1 MRRLPFVSG
10 RYFKCYADVCVFL
23 LVMSNLV
30 RLRGPTVRMRPE
42 RRGIKHRFRLSHWQM
57 VSEEKVAWLLPF
69 ASFLDSDCGARSGG
83 ALFSCSSDGAVHFRP
98 MPWSRRG
105 GSVAI
110 ASHMSGRKRPH
121 AACRRL
127 PASHASLYHDLP
139 QALQSG
145 RQSAILPE
153 RQSHNR
159 DTKHPFSRCKGNF
172 IYRVNKAD
180 KSARGYFFHYRAIS
194 ELRRA
199 DKGARRRDK
208 CAEGYFVSSGGE
220 ELGDANT
227 KPPDVG
233 SKKDHS
239 D

>member
-1 MRRLPFVSG
+1 MPW
-10 RYFKCYADVCVFL
+10 
-23 LVMSNLV
+23 
-30 RLRGPTVRMRPE
+30 P
-42 RRGIKHRFRLSHWQM
+42 RRG
-57 VSEEKVAWLLPF
+57 
-69 ASFLDSDCGARSGG
+69 DSK
-83 ALFSCSSDGAVHFRP
+83 
-98 MPWSRRG
+98 
-105 GSVAI
+105 AI
-110 ASHMSGRKRPH
+110 ASPHVRLKAPH
-121 AACRRL
+121 AALRRL
-127 PASHASLYHDLP
+127 PASHASLYLDLP

-145 RQSAILPE
+145 RQPAILPE

-159 DTKHPFSRCKGNF
+159 DAKHPFSRCKGNF

-194 ELRRA
+194 ELQWD

-208 CAEGYFVSSGGE
+208 QAERYFVSSGGE

>member
-1 MRRLPFVSG
+1 
-10 RYFKCYADVCVFL
+10 
-23 LVMSNLV
+23 MSNLV
-30 RLRGPTVRMRPE
+30 RPGGPAMRMRPE

-69 ASFLDSDCGARSGG
+69 ASLLDSDCGARSGG
-83 ALFSCSSDGAVHFRP
+83 ALFSCSCDAGGALQAYALVP
-98 MPWSRRG
+98 SRRQR
-105 GSVAI
+105 
-110 ASHMSGRKRPH
+110 SHRLTHVRQRAPH
-121 AACRRL
+121 AACRRP
-127 PASHASLYHDLP
+127 PASHASLYLDLP

-145 RQSAILPE
+145 RQPAILPE

-159 DTKHPFSRCKGNF
+159 DAKHPFSRCKGNF

-233 SKKDHS
+233 NKKDHS

>member
-1 MRRLPFVSG
+1 MRGF
-10 RYFKCYADVCVFL
+10 Y
-23 LVMSNLV
+23 
-30 RLRGPTVRMRPE
+30 
-42 RRGIKHRFRLSHWQM
+42 H
-57 VSEEKVAWLLPF
+57 LLPSLIPIVGH
-69 ASFLDSDCGARSGG
+69 AVAG
-83 ALFSCSSDGAVHFRP
+83 LFSPALATRAVHFRP
-98 MPWSRRG
+98 MPWARRG

-127 PASHASLYHDLP
+127 PASHASLYLDLP
-139 QALQSG
+139 QASQSG
-145 RQSAILPE
+145 RQYAILPE

-159 DTKHPFSRCKGNF
+159 DAKHPFSRCKGNF

-180 KSARGYFFHYRAIS
+180 KSARGDFFHSRAIS
-194 ELRRA
+194 ELQWD

-208 CAEGYFVSSGGE
+208 QAERYFVSSGGE